1 MADADV
7 LFAEHRHGVFRYLCR
22 IVGQTDAAHDLT
34 QEVFLRVART
44 RVPDADPASRR
55 AWVFRIARN
64 LALNHLRDGQRR
76 PHLVEAADRA
86 EPAVQEL
93 GAALNEALA
102 ALSETDRDVFLLRE
116 MAGLRYGE
124 IADAC
129 ELTVEAVR
137 ARLHRARQQL
147 RTTLKGPLLIH
158 RRRPVLLGEGER

>member
-1 MADADV
+1 VADADV

>member
-22 IVGQTDAAHDLT
+22 IVGQTEAAHDLT

-44 RVPDADPASRR
+44 RVPDADPASLR

-64 LALNHLRDGQRR
+64 LALNYLRDGQRR
-76 PHLVEAADRA
+76 PRLVEAADRA

-93 GAALNEALA
+93 GVALNEALA

-124 IADAC
+124 IADTC
-129 ELTVEAVR
+129 DLTVEAVR

-147 RTTLKGPLLIH
+147 RTTLEGSLLIH
-158 RRRPVLLGEGER
+158 RRRPVSLGEGE